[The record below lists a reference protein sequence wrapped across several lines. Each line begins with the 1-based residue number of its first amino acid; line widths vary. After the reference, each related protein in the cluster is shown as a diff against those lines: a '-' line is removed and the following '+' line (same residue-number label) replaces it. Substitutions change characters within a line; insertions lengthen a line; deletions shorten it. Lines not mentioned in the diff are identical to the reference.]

1 MKTAGNQPR
10 VDEFSTPINGSQH
23 FFFFIQHSYQDP
35 MLGPE
40 ESKLCSGSNN
50 QAIMGSTVAAGVTE
64 SPGMQHRVNHCLLF
78 TDS

>member
-10 VDEFSTPINGSQH
+10 VDGFSTPTNGSQH
-23 FFFFIQHSYQDP
+23 FFFIQHSYQDP
-35 MLGPE
+35 MLGPGE
-40 ESKLCSGSNN
+40 TKLCSGSNN